1 MTKRFLSILT
11 AVLLLAALMI
21 PAMASATETM
31 YVYTQNGKGLH
42 IRWEPSTNAEI
53 LTDAPFG
60 TKITVK
66 NHLGN
71 GWTAIYWGGDDVF
84 YVQTRFLVY
93 NKPTKPAARTAT
105 TTTTTA
111 AANTGMDDLNRIF
124 KTYRAVSNSYVVTA
138 RPTSITGWVNV
149 RFAPSKQAE
158 LFATK
163 RDGEQLYVL
172 AELQGWYQ
180 VQDPTTGYIGYVDA
194 NFVVR

>member
-1 MTKRFLSILT
+1 MTKKFLSILT

-93 NKPTKPAARTAT
+93 NKPSKPTSRPVTPTPAP
-105 TTTTTA
+105 
-111 AANTGMDDLNRIF
+111 ANTGMDDLNRIF
-124 KTYRAVSNSYVVTA
+124 KTYRVVSNSYVVTA
-138 RPTSITGWVNV
+138 RPTSISGWVNV

-180 VQDPTTGYIGYVDA
+180 VQDPITGYIGYVDA

>member
-93 NKPTKPAARTAT
+93 NKPTKPASRTAT
-105 TTTTTA
+105 TTTTTV
-111 AANTGMDDLNRIF
+111 AANTGIDDLNRIF

-180 VQDPTTGYIGYVDA
+180 VQDPISGYIGYVDA

>member
-93 NKPTKPAARTAT
+93 NKPTKPASRT
-105 TTTTTA
+105 TTTTTTTVS
-111 AANTGMDDLNRIF
+111 ANTGMDDLNRIF
-124 KTYRAVSNSYVVTA
+124 KTYRVVSNSYVVTA
-138 RPTSITGWVNV
+138 RPTSISGWVNV

-180 VQDPTTGYIGYVDA
+180 VQDPITGYIGYVDA

>member
-105 TTTTTA
+105 TTTTTV

>member
-93 NKPTKPAARTAT
+93 NKPSKPKPVNPTPAP
-105 TTTTTA
+105 

-138 RPTSITGWVNV
+138 RPTSISGWVNV

-180 VQDPTTGYIGYVDA
+180 VQDPITGYIGYVDA

>member
-1 MTKRFLSILT
+1 MTKKFLSILT

-60 TKITVK
+60 AKITVK
-66 NHLGN
+66 SHLGN

-105 TTTTTA
+105 TTTTTVP
-111 AANTGMDDLNRIF
+111 ANTGMDDLNRIF

-180 VQDPTTGYIGYVDA
+180 VQDPISGYIGYVDA

>member
-1 MTKRFLSILT
+1 MTKKFLSILT

-93 NKPTKPAARTAT
+93 NKPSKPTPKPSPAPDP
-105 TTTTTA
+105 
-111 AANTGMDDLNRIF
+111 ANTGIEDLNRIF
-124 KTYRAVSNSYVVTA
+124 RTYRVVSNSYVVTA

-180 VQDPTTGYIGYVDA
+180 VQDPISGYIGYVDA

>member
-105 TTTTTA
+105 TTTTTV

-124 KTYRAVSNSYVVTA
+124 KTYRVVSNSYVVTA

>member
-84 YVQTRFLVY
+84 YFQTRFLVY
-93 NKPTKPAARTAT
+93 NKATKPDARTAT
-105 TTTTTA
+105 TTTTTV

-180 VQDPTTGYIGYVDA
+180 VQDPISGYIGYVDA

>member
-93 NKPTKPAARTAT
+93 NKPTKPASRTAT
-105 TTTTTA
+105 TTTVP
-111 AANTGMDDLNRIF
+111 ANTGMDDLNRIF
-124 KTYRAVSNSYVVTA
+124 KTYRAVSNSDVVTA

-180 VQDPTTGYIGYVDA
+180 VQDPISGYIGYVDA

>member
-1 MTKRFLSILT
+1 
-11 AVLLLAALMI
+11 
-21 PAMASATETM
+21 MASATETM

-93 NKPTKPAARTAT
+93 NKPTKPASRT
-105 TTTTTA
+105 TTTTTTTVS
-111 AANTGMDDLNRIF
+111 ANTGMDDLNRIF
-124 KTYRAVSNSYVVTA
+124 KTYRLVSAT
-138 RPTSITGWVNV
+138 
-149 RFAPSKQAE
+149 
-158 LFATK
+158 LFRKNTRK
-163 RDGEQLYVL
+163 SSR
-172 AELQGWYQ
+172 
-180 VQDPTTGYIGYVDA
+180 
-194 NFVVR
+194 R

>member
-93 NKPTKPAARTAT
+93 NKPTKPASRTAT
-105 TTTTTA
+105 TTTVP
-111 AANTGMDDLNRIF
+111 ANTGMDDLNRIF

-138 RPTSITGWVNV
+138 RPTSISGWVNV

-180 VQDPTTGYIGYVDA
+180 VQDPITGYIGYVDA

>member
-105 TTTTTA
+105 TTTVP
-111 AANTGMDDLNRIF
+111 ANTGMDDLNRIF

-180 VQDPTTGYIGYVDA
+180 VQDPITGYIGYVDA

>member
-1 MTKRFLSILT
+1 MTKKFLSILT

-93 NKPTKPAARTAT
+93 NKPTKPASRT
-105 TTTTTA
+105 TTTTTTTVS
-111 AANTGMDDLNRIF
+111 ANTGMDDLNRIF
-124 KTYRAVSNSYVVTA
+124 KTYRVVSNSYVVTA
-138 RPTSITGWVNV
+138 RPTSISGWVNV

-180 VQDPTTGYIGYVDA
+180 VQDPISGYIGYVDA

>member
-105 TTTTTA
+105 TTTV

-180 VQDPTTGYIGYVDA
+180 VQDPISGYIGYVDA

>member
-93 NKPTKPAARTAT
+93 NKPTKPASRTAT
-105 TTTTTA
+105 TTTVP
-111 AANTGMDDLNRIF
+111 ANTGMDDLNRIF

-180 VQDPTTGYIGYVDA
+180 VQDPISGYIGYVDA

>member
-1 MTKRFLSILT
+1 MTKRFLSILI

-93 NKPTKPAARTAT
+93 NKPTKPAARIAT
-105 TTTTTA
+105 TTTTTV

-180 VQDPTTGYIGYVDA
+180 VQDPISGYIGYVDA

>member
-93 NKPTKPAARTAT
+93 NKPTKPASRTAT
-105 TTTTTA
+105 TTTVP
-111 AANTGMDDLNRIF
+111 ANTGMDDLNRIF

-180 VQDPTTGYIGYVDA
+180 VQDPITGYIGYVDA

>member
-1 MTKRFLSILT
+1 MTKKFLSILT
-11 AVLLLAALMI
+11 AVMLLAALMI

-53 LTDAPFG
+53 LADAPFG
-60 TKITVK
+60 TQITVK

-93 NKPTKPAARTAT
+93 NKPSKPTPKPSPAPAP
-105 TTTTTA
+105 
-111 AANTGMDDLNRIF
+111 ANTGIEDLNRIF
-124 KTYRAVSNSYVVTA
+124 RTYQAVANSYTVTA
-138 RPTSITGWVNV
+138 RPTNVSGWVNV

-180 VQDPTTGYIGYVDA
+180 VQDPISGYIGYVDA